1 MIRPQSVSAEMTIR
15 ERIYEQEK
23 QFLSPLARLSSASKG
38 REKPE
43 VECGFRTCFQKDR
56 DKILHTK
63 SFRRLKDKTQV
74 YIRQSTDHIRV
85 RLTHTLEVTQIART
99 IARAL
104 RLNEDLVEAISLGH
118 DIGHTPFGHTGEDV
132 LNKLLPQG
140 FRHSIQSLRV
150 VDVLERHGRGLN
162 LCYEVREGILKHS
175 KTRAG
180 IFSAFGEFPETQEAM
195 IVKISDSIAYINHDL
210 DDSLAFGL
218 LNEMQIPEFVFKEL
232 GRSNSERIDKM
243 VTDVVLCSLERGQ
256 IAMSDAILDVT
267 NKLRDFLFENV
278 YHKEDNFDEAKQAR
292 EIVYFLFDY
301 YRKNTDRLF
310 EEYNR
315 VSEEDPIDVC
325 VADYISSMTDRYATN
340 KYNAIRSGTDNIK
353 ENQSGG
359 Q

>member
-1 MIRPQSVSAEMTIR
+1 MTQPQTVPVVATIR

-23 QFLSPLARLSSASKG
+23 IFLSPMARLSSASKG

-43 VECGFRTCFQKDR
+43 IECGFRTCFQKDR

-74 YIRQSTDHIRV
+74 YIRQSSDHIRV

-150 VDVLERHGRGLN
+150 VDKLERHGRGLN

-180 IFSAFGEFPETQEAM
+180 IFSAFGNDFPETLEAM
-195 IVKISDSIAYINHDL
+195 VVKISDSIAYINHDL
-210 DDSLAFGL
+210 DDSLSFGL
-218 LNEMQIPEFVFKEL
+218 LEEKQIPDFVFSKL
-232 GRSNSERIDKM
+232 GKSNSERIDRM
-243 VTDVVLCSLERGQ
+243 VTDVVLCSMERGE
-256 IAMSDAILDVT
+256 ITMSETILDVT

-292 EIVYFLFDY
+292 DIIYFLFDY
-301 YRKNTDRLF
+301 YKNNPDHLF
-310 EEYNR
+310 KDYHR
-315 VSEEDPIDVC
+315 VSEDDNIDIC

-340 KYNAIRSGTDNIK
+340 TYNAIKSHH
-353 ENQSGG
+353 S
-359 Q
+359 